1 MRTYRGRVSEIRLDR
16 GGGPAAWIDC
26 PRRAIPSPGRYL
38 LAADEAAVLAEPL
51 FAAQVSPA
59 GFLAAPPVPARWHP
73 GAPLSLIGPFGRGFR
88 VPADARRL
96 AVAALGDTVARVLP
110 LITQAL
116 GAGLEVALFSDAPLP
131 GLPSALEAQPLDALE
146 ESAGWVDFLALD
158 LPLSRLPELR
168 AILGSLPGR
177 GWPSPAQALVQAPM
191 PCGGI
196 GECGVCAVP
205 VRGGD
210 GRSSWLLACRDGPV
224 FDLSHLDW

>member
-16 GGGPAAWIDC
+16 DGNPAAWIDC

-38 LAADEAAVLAEPL
+38 LAADGAAVLAEPL

-73 GAPLSLIGPFGRGFR
+73 GAPLSLIGPLGRGFR

-110 LITQAL
+110 LIAQAL
-116 GAGLEVALFSDAPLP
+116 SAGLEVALFSDAPLP
-131 GLPSALEAQPLDALE
+131 DLPSALEAQPLDALA
-146 ESAGWVDFLALD
+146 ESASWVDFLALD
-158 LPLSRLPELR
+158 LPLVILPELR
-168 AILGSLPGR
+168 AILGPLSVR
-177 GWPSPAQALVQAPM
+177 GWPSPAQALVHSPM

-205 VRGGD
+205 
-210 GRSSWLLACRDGPV
+210 GRARSGHSSWQLACRDGPV
-224 FDLSHLDW
+224 FDLEDLDW